1 MGIIS
6 YPEFAQFIPVK
17 CDFYYCQTDV
27 LNKNCFYCSNN
38 RVFK

>member
-17 CDFYYCQTDV
+17 CDFTIAKQMF